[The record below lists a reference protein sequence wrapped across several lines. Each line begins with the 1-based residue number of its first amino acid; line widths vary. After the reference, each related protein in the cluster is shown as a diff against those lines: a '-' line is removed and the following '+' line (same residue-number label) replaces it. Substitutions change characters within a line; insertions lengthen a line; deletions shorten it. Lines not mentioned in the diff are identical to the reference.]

1 MFERVSFSRGY
12 RNIPTALTLSLQ
24 TQPHSAIPLQIYS
37 AKILFRARFQGLR
50 WFVYNYRIISWMLF
64 STIFYILTISSM
76 AITWGLVSYF
86 IFPAKPL
93 AQKTLKTESEE
104 AEQSNGHVSKADSSR
119 KIKAE
124 KEEDDSSLD
133 AALADMSDTPTQ
145 FPTLSKQMPLRFPVQ
160 PQRSDTG
167 RSPIKREPETTG
179 HEPLAAATAEDA
191 ADDEEDDD
199 DGLLVASVDNDR
211 RAVDSGIG
219 TSMESEN
226 MVTGGLMKRRS
237 SRSLR
242 GKDSTDLVEIESN

>member
-1 MFERVSFSRGY
+1 
-12 RNIPTALTLSLQ
+12 
-24 TQPHSAIPLQIYS
+24 
-37 AKILFRARFQGLR
+37 
-50 WFVYNYRIISWMLF
+50 
-64 STIFYILTISSM
+64 M

-104 AEQSNGHVSKADSSR
+104 ADQSNGHVSKADSSR

-133 AALADMSDTPTQ
+133 AAIADMSDTPAQ

-199 DGLLVASVDNDR
+199 DDDGLLVASVDNDR

-226 MVTGGLMKRRS
+226 VVTGGLMKRRS

-242 GKDSTDLVEIESN
+242 GKD

>member
-1 MFERVSFSRGY
+1 M
-12 RNIPTALTLSLQ
+12 
-24 TQPHSAIPLQIYS
+24 
-37 AKILFRARFQGLR
+37 
-50 WFVYNYRIISWMLF
+50 
-64 STIFYILTISSM
+64 
-76 AITWGLVSYF
+76 
-86 IFPAKPL
+86 
-93 AQKTLKTESEE
+93 
-104 AEQSNGHVSKADSSR
+104 
-119 KIKAE
+119 
-124 KEEDDSSLD
+124 
-133 AALADMSDTPTQ
+133 
-145 FPTLSKQMPLRFPVQ
+145 Q

-226 MVTGGLMKRRS
+226 VVTGGLMKRRS

-242 GKDSTDLVEIESN
+242 GKD